1 MSEFDLEWYG
11 EEIYTLATKENIR
24 AMKKAALIVEKEA
37 KKIMGT
43 GASRADVKLKR
54 TKTSRSKKKKY
65 RIAYHRPS
73 APGFPPNIDYGTLR
87 ASIGR
92 NIEVS
97 YGMVNGY
104 VGQDIEKTDW
114 EYQKRRGEIPSDDTV
129 EYGYYLEV
137 GTTNMAARPWLRPA
151 LRKSEKQI
159 LKAFREAHS

>member
-1 MSEFDLEWYG
+1 MSDFDLEWYG
-11 EEIYTLATKENIR
+11 EEIFTLATKENVR
-24 AMKKAALIVEKEA
+24 AMKKAALVVERAA

-43 GASRADVKLKR
+43 GASRAFVKLKR
-54 TKTSRSKKKKY
+54 SKWSKKKGL
-65 RIAYHRPS
+65 RTVYHRPS

-92 NIEVS
+92 RIEVS

-114 EYQKRRGEIPSDDTV
+114 EYQKRRGEIPSDETV

>member
-1 MSEFDLEWYG
+1 L
-11 EEIYTLATKENIR
+11 
-24 AMKKAALIVEKEA
+24 KKKRRRLWEQARLVRLIVEKEA

-54 TKTSRSKKKKY
+54 IKTSRSKKKKY

-92 NIEVS
+92 RIEVS

-104 VGQDIEKTDW
+104 VGQDTEKTEQ
-114 EYQKRRGEIPSDDTV
+114 EYQKRRGETPSDETV
-129 EYGYYLEV
+129 QYGYYLET
-137 GTTNMAARPWLRPA
+137 GTKDGKLKARPWLRPA
-151 LRKSEKQI
+151 LRKSERQI
-159 LKAFREAHS
+159 LNAFREANS